1 MADFR
6 GYMIGSFASS
16 RLDRGGI
23 PVVATTGKVS
33 DASAAE
39 PTVDFGINPCQWNS
53 LPPEGILLWKVR
65 HPVTETEAS
74 YPATWGDVQYL
85 FAMFYSDYFPKV
97 LDCDQKI
104 VKAVLAYL
112 EDPDAP
118 EGTAF
123 VRYLAVRC
131 FVGDTIKW
139 SEMI

>member
-6 GYMIGSFASS
+6 GYIIGSFASS

-53 LPPEGILLWKVR
+53 LPPEG
-65 HPVTETEAS
+65 
-74 YPATWGDVQYL
+74 
-85 FAMFYSDYFPKV
+85 
-97 LDCDQKI
+97 
-104 VKAVLAYL
+104 
-112 EDPDAP
+112 
-118 EGTAF
+118 TAF

>member
-53 LPPEGILLWKVR
+53 LPPGR
-65 HPVTETEAS
+65 
-74 YPATWGDVQYL
+74 
-85 FAMFYSDYFPKV
+85 
-97 LDCDQKI
+97 
-104 VKAVLAYL
+104 
-112 EDPDAP
+112 
-118 EGTAF
+118 
-123 VRYLAVRC
+123 
-131 FVGDTIKW
+131 
-139 SEMI
+139 

>member
-65 HPVTETEAS
+65 HPVTETEAD
-74 YPATWGDVQYL
+74 YPATI
-85 FAMFYSDYFPKV
+85 V
-97 LDCDQKI
+97 LPSGLSTTRALPI
-104 VKAVLAYL
+104 NLTL
-112 EDPDAP
+112 
-118 EGTAF
+118 
-123 VRYLAVRC
+123 
-131 FVGDTIKW
+131 
-139 SEMI
+139 

>member
-53 LPPEGILLWKVR
+53 LPPEGDIVMES
-65 HPVTETEAS
+65 PS
-74 YPATWGDVQYL
+74 SGNGDR
-85 FAMFYSDYFPKV
+85 
-97 LDCDQKI
+97 
-104 VKAVLAYL
+104 
-112 EDPDAP
+112 
-118 EGTAF
+118 G
-123 VRYLAVRC
+123 
-131 FVGDTIKW
+131 
-139 SEMI
+139 

>member
-6 GYMIGSFASS
+6 GYMIGSFASP

-65 HPVTETEAS
+65 HPVTETEA
-74 YPATWGDVQYL
+74 D
-85 FAMFYSDYFPKV
+85 
-97 LDCDQKI
+97 
-104 VKAVLAYL
+104 
-112 EDPDAP
+112 
-118 EGTAF
+118 
-123 VRYLAVRC
+123 YLA
-131 FVGDTIKW
+131 TIVLPSGLSTTTPVTVSNAGVIVNKTP
-139 SEMI
+139 S

>member
-53 LPPEGILLWKVR
+53 LPPEGIGSYYRGGREVHDIRSSREPERGYGQRHYASLLRGSDNEPPER
-65 HPVTETEAS
+65 HETN
-74 YPATWGDVQYL
+74 QYG
-85 FAMFYSDYFPKV
+85 YR
-97 LDCDQKI
+97 
-104 VKAVLAYL
+104 
-112 EDPDAP
+112 E
-118 EGTAF
+118 
-123 VRYLAVRC
+123 
-131 FVGDTIKW
+131 
-139 SEMI
+139 